1 MAGPYCFVV
10 PLARPTGLRSSC
22 HVISPSGMSGSS
34 KDVLTSSHHRSYV
47 SQSGLA
53 AILKSIKENGLPKGT
68 SRSSIKRARDE
79 ALPAELFTTVQ
90 LEMDD
95 GTLKQFPCV
104 QPILLIKHL
113 IEVVPSFADFFF
125 GKLLQHQNDQGHK
138 WKLCIYSDEILPG
151 NIIKPRNERKLVT
164 LYYSFC
170 EFDSA
175 LGCEDLWFVLC
186 TIRSNLVK
194 KIKSGWSQ
202 VFRVMGELF
211 FRAPY
216 NIGLG
221 VMIHNER
228 LGSHLFFGIIGLL
241 IGDEQAVKN
250 CWASKGASGLFP
262 CFFCKNATLHSL
274 SLWQTD
280 STNYLQSHCQL
291 DVNKLQFQSDNSLRS
306 AVQHLKNRHG
316 TVSKEAFAR
325 IEKSLGLNYAP
336 AGALQSDTFWG
347 LLDGGPISVTQY
359 DYMHTLLVSG
369 AWNTETGMLFQVLKD
384 HISCKTADDFVRKF
398 VWPIQWESRSATG
411 KRCLEKHTADGGE
424 VKASASEGLGVYP
437 VIRLLLMEASLC

>member
-1 MAGPYCFVV
+1 
-10 PLARPTGLRSSC
+10 
-22 HVISPSGMSGSS
+22 
-34 KDVLTSSHHRSYV
+34 
-47 SQSGLA
+47 
-53 AILKSIKENGLPKGT
+53 
-68 SRSSIKRARDE
+68 
-79 ALPAELFTTVQ
+79 
-90 LEMDD
+90 
-95 GTLKQFPCV
+95 
-104 QPILLIKHL
+104 
-113 IEVVPSFADFFF
+113 
-125 GKLLQHQNDQGHK
+125 
-138 WKLCIYSDEILPG
+138 
-151 NIIKPRNERKLVT
+151 
-164 LYYSFC
+164 
-170 EFDSA
+170 
-175 LGCEDLWFVLC
+175 
-186 TIRSNLVK
+186 
-194 KIKSGWSQ
+194 
-202 VFRVMGELF
+202 MGELF
-211 FRAPY
+211 FRVPY

-228 LGSHLFFGIIGLL
+228 LGSHLLFGIIGLL

-336 AGALQSDTFWG
+336 AGALQSDTFWD

-424 VKASASEGLGVYP
+424 VKASASEGLSVYP

>member
-228 LGSHLFFGIIGLL
+228 LGSHLFL
-241 IGDEQAVKN
+241 A
-250 CWASKGASGLFP
+250 
-262 CFFCKNATLHSL
+262 
-274 SLWQTD
+274 
-280 STNYLQSHCQL
+280 
-291 DVNKLQFQSDNSLRS
+291 
-306 AVQHLKNRHG
+306 
-316 TVSKEAFAR
+316 
-325 IEKSLGLNYAP
+325 SLG
-336 AGALQSDTFWG
+336 F
-347 LLDGGPISVTQY
+347 
-359 DYMHTLLVSG
+359 
-369 AWNTETGMLFQVLKD
+369 
-384 HISCKTADDFVRKF
+384 
-398 VWPIQWESRSATG
+398 
-411 KRCLEKHTADGGE
+411 
-424 VKASASEGLGVYP
+424 
-437 VIRLLLMEASLC
+437 